1 MNKIH
6 YQTDQEDLLR
16 LCDGQMFTLYD
27 DNIKSAASDT
37 FTKDMLSEYAPD
49 KDHFMLH
56 VVAMGDQETY
66 GPNKNGDGFPKEAL
80 EKYHPTFI
88 SDGCFFREHR
98 NRCQET
104 QGIGSIKASA
114 FNPKMHRVEL
124 IVHGNK
130 EKAAKEYEMAKSG
143 KALSFSMSCFPAGT
157 LVLMA
162 DGSEK
167 PIEAI
172 TVGEKVVTHRGN
184 IGQVAHTMN
193 RLFTGPA
200 IQLRAYGLPE
210 SITCTPD
217 HGIWTRPS
225 LTSNK
230 ECPVCGGKFKS
241 LKAHLRQKKDIKH
254 VRAYAD
260 YPRYAEGF
268 IGANLVS
275 PGDFV
280 RTSFLK
286 RDGVVTPDSYLP
298 RLLGLYLSEGSLSI
312 VTTHYKKHDDAVSD
326 YLNYRSE
333 FTFNIKETNLVEET
347 KDLIEAFTGKRPS
360 SFDYADEHR
369 TVVRSHSKELHDW
382 LLEHG
387 GKYSDSKC
395 ISEAVMRWDTQSLK
409 QVLEAWLDGD
419 GTWHKVNKVISG
431 TTVSRNLMWQIVEI
445 SAKLNLT
452 ANVSTYRP
460 KNKKAVYTITYN
472 SSATKSLYVYKVPTT
487 WQASNGIQR
496 PIGHLKNQ
504 TVGQLTLKPVIA
516 GRPQCFV
523 ENGFVYRKIRNIK
536 SVFINEQVYDLTVPG
551 DNGFQVHGYGVSNCR
566 VPYDICNCCE
576 KKASSPA
583 NYCSHLKHTM
593 LQYLPE
599 FSKYAFAINDK
610 PKFFDISAV
619 EKPADRIA
627 HYLGYAFPDGE
638 KSASFNGVITGAQW
652 AAYEGVNLPGGDHS
666 WEPSQYSILEKLASS
681 EEYVYNVLTTKSASK
696 DQKSA
701 FVRDVVTS
709 AFGEELEDKEI
720 EKLRTLQVGTLCR
733 ELAKRA
739 SILPFYSF
747 IAYATGRTLQESK
760 DDPVTKRACAM
771 LPEIFKKMLTS
782 NCSCDLGNMFN
793 SSSAHACGCD
803 TANDDE
809 VQKFMDMAEQKFSIK
824 TEPVKNRVMTITI
837 IKGAS
842 TKDYNGTS
850 KLELSPNFEK
860 RALALAETYGM
871 YKISALQDIIDF
883 HGSEIDEAQF
893 LLTVGQNFYA

>member
-37 FTKDMLSEYAPD
+37 FTKEMLSEYAPD

-162 DGSEK
+162 DGTEK
-167 PIEAI
+167 AIE
-172 TVGEKVVTHRGN
+172 TVQVGELVITHKGN
-184 IGQVAHTMN
+184 IGKVAHTMS
-193 RLFTGPA
+193 RAFTGEGVE
-200 IQLRAYGLPE
+200 LRAYGLSEP
-210 SITCTPD
+210 IVCTAD
-217 HGIWTRPS
+217 HGVWHRPQAKAHS
-225 LTSNK
+225 S
-230 ECPVCGGKFKS
+230 CPVCGERFKS
-241 LKAHLRQKKDIKH
+241 LMSHLRQKTDAQHK
-254 VRAYAD
+254 RAYQD
-260 YPRYAEGF
+260 FGRYAEGF
-268 IGANLVS
+268 TAAANLS
-275 PGDFV
+275 PGDWV
-280 RTSFLK
+280 RTAF
-286 RDGVVTPDSYLP
+286 TPRKEATPPADYLP
-298 RLLGLYLSEGSLSI
+298 RLLGLYLAEGSLSAI
-312 VTTHYKKHDDAVSD
+312 NKGSSSSAD
-326 YLNYRSE
+326 YRTE
-333 FTFNIKETNLVEET
+333 FTFNINEIELVNET
-347 KDLIEAFTGKRPS
+347 KDLLEKFTGKRPA
-360 SFDYADEHR
+360 SFDYPAENR
-369 TVVRSHSKELHDW
+369 TVVRTHSRELHDW
-382 LLEHG
+382 LLNHG
-387 GKYSDSKC
+387 GKYSHAKS
-395 ISEAVMRWDTQSLK
+395 ISDQVMSWPNDALK
-409 QVLEAWLDGD
+409 QVLEAWLAGD
-419 GTWHKVNKVISG
+419 GTWHKNNEVLSG
-431 TTVSRNLMWQIVEI
+431 TTVSRALAWQFMEI
-445 SAKLNLT
+445 AARAGLVSYLGSYTPKSQNKRVSYTLSFRGEAVASLQVFKIPQDWKPT
-452 ANVSTYRP
+452 KGRIKNV
-460 KNKKAVYTITYN
+460 
-472 SSATKSLYVYKVPTT
+472 
-487 WQASNGIQR
+487 
-496 PIGHLKNQ
+496 GHLKNQ
-504 TVGQLTLKPVIA
+504 KDGQWSKCAVVTSK
-516 GRPQCFV
+516 PQCFV
-523 ENGFVYRKIRNIK
+523 ENGFVYRKLRSVK
-536 SVFINEQVYDLTVPG
+536 SVFLDDQVYDLTVPG
-551 DNGFQVHGYGVSNCR
+551 DHGFQVHGYGVSNCR

-666 WEPSQYSILEKLASS
+666 WEPAQYSILQKLASA

-709 AFGEELEDKEI
+709 AFGDELEDKEI

-747 IAYATGRTLQESK
+747 IAYATGRTLQEAK
-760 DDPVTKRACAM
+760 DDPVTKRACSM

-793 SSSAHACGCD
+793 SSSSHACGCD

-871 YKISALQDIIDF
+871 YKISALQDIMKF
-883 HGSEIDEAQF
+883 HGDDIDEPQY
-893 LLTVGQNFYA
+893 LLTVGQNF